1 VDGPSLQCCS
11 ISALSVAIPHLVLV
25 AVALFAVGAC
35 RSTQQ
40 DQYPTADA
48 PHPADS
54 MASAA
59 LLGRFAGTL
68 PCADCGGIRTE
79 LKLYTDPTSYAPTTY
94 ELQETYLATRDGD
107 RTLTTTGRWTIMR
120 GSAFDNDATIYQLDF
135 DRPSQAR
142 NFLKT
147 GDWALLQL
155 DREQALI
162 QSSQNHTLTRMDA
175 PGTPPVL
182 TVTAQDVGRPL
193 APEVGQELAVKL
205 TSNHSTGYSWAL
217 SEFTPRSLAARGEPE
232 YVLDAASRGKVG
244 AGGVEIWR
252 FVGIRTGQQ
261 TLHFVYRRPWE
272 NAPPAESA
280 SFDVTVQP
288 RKGR

>member
-1 VDGPSLQCCS
+1 
-11 ISALSVAIPHLVLV
+11 VAIPHLVLV

-79 LKLYTDPTSYAPTTY
+79 LQLYTDPTSYAPTTY

-107 RTLTTTGRWTIMR
+107 RTLTATGRWTIMQ
-120 GSAFDNDATIYQLDF
+120 GSAIDNDGTIYQLDF

-142 NFLKT
+142 NFLKI

-162 QSSQNHTLTRMDA
+162 QSSQNHTLTRVDA
-175 PGTPPVL
+175 PNAPSIR
-182 TVTAQDVGRPL
+182 TVTVEDVGRPL
-193 APEVGQELAVKL
+193 PLEIGQELAVHL
-205 TSNHSTGYSWAL
+205 NSNHSTRYSWAL
-217 SEFTPRSLAARGEPE
+217 SESTTRSLAARGEPE
-232 YVLDAASRGKVG
+232 YITDAASRDKAG
-244 AGGVEIWR
+244 AGGIEVWR
-252 FVGIRTGQQ
+252 FVAIRTGQQ
-261 TLHFVYRRPWE
+261 TLNFEYRRPWE
-272 NAPPAESA
+272 KNAPPAESA

-288 RKGR
+288 R